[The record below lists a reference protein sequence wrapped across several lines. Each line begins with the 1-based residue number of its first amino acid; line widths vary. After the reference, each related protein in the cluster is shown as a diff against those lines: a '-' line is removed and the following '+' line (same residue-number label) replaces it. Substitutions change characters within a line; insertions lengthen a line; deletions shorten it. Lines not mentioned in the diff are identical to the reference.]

1 MTQSTPRPLEG
12 LRVLDVATILAGPV
26 TATFLAEFGAEII
39 KVELPGSGDTARE
52 GPTLAPGLSLLWL
65 QEGRNK
71 KSITLDLHQAEG
83 QALLKRLVAVSDV
96 MIENFRPGTLEG
108 WNLAPEMLLEI
119 NPRLVLARISGYGQ
133 TGPYRRKGAFDR
145 MATAFGG
152 GLYVTGYPDAP
163 PVRPGYAVADYMSGY
178 VGAFAVITA
187 LYWRDTRG
195 VPLNFAGRTEPRAPQ
210 RGGRGQVI
218 DLAIY
223 EPVLR
228 ASENSIPAYD
238 RHGVIRERS
247 GNCNPYI
254 VPSSSFPTADGKW
267 VVIGANTER
276 LWQRLATA
284 IGRADMLEDE
294 HYAALSAR
302 MANADGVYAA
312 LEEWTRSKSVAEIIA
327 ILDEAQ
333 VPAAPINS
341 VADLFADP
349 HIQARENIVRVP
361 DARVGALA
369 VPGVVPKLSATPGR
383 IEHLGPDLGG
393 NNDEIYGGLLG
404 LSAAEIAGL
413 KERGV
418 I

>member
-1 MTQSTPRPLEG
+1 M
-12 LRVLDVATILAGPV
+12 LDAATILAGPV
-26 TATFLAEFGAEII
+26 TATFLAEFGAEVI
-39 KVELPGSGDTARE
+39 KVELPGGGDTARE

-71 KSITLDLHQAEG
+71 KSVTLDLHKEQG
-83 QALLKRLVAVSDV
+83 QSLFRRLVSAADV
-96 MIENFRPGTLEG
+96 LIENFRPGTLEG
-108 WNLAPEMLLEI
+108 WNLAPETLLEI

-163 PVRPGYAVADYMSGY
+163 PVRPGFAVADYMSGY
-178 VGAFAVITA
+178 VGAFAVVTA
-187 LYWRDTRG
+187 LYWRD
-195 VPLNFAGRTEPRAPQ
+195 A
-210 RGGRGQVI
+210 RGGRGQVV

-238 RHGVIRERS
+238 RHGVIRERN

-276 LWQRLATA
+276 LWRRLAA
-284 IGRADMLEDE
+284 AVGRGDLLEDE
-294 HYAALSAR
+294 RYATLAAR
-302 MANADGVYAA
+302 TANAEGVYAA
-312 LEEWTRSKSVAEIIA
+312 LEEWTRNKTAAEVMA
-327 ILDEAQ
+327 VMDAAQ
-333 VPAAPINS
+333 VPAAPINT

-361 DARVGALA
+361 DARVGPLA
-369 VPGVVPKLSATPGR
+369 IPGVVPKLSATPGR
-383 IEHLGPDLGG
+383 IDRLGPSLGEH
-393 NNDEIYGGLLG
+393 NDEIYGGLLG
-404 LSAAEIAGL
+404 LSAAEIADL
-413 KERGV
+413 KKKGV

>member
-1 MTQSTPRPLEG
+1 MSSTPRPLEG

-26 TATFLAEFGAEII
+26 TATFLAEFGAEVI

-71 KSITLDLHQAEG
+71 RSITLNLHKEEG
-83 QALLKRLVAVSDV
+83 QTLLKRLVAISDV
-96 MIENFRPGTLEG
+96 MIENFRPGTLEQ
-108 WNLAPEMLLEI
+108 WNLAPETLLEI

-163 PVRPGYAVADYMSGY
+163 PVRPGFAVADYMSGY
-178 VGAFAVITA
+178 VGAFAVVTA
-187 LYWRDTRG
+187 LYWRD
-195 VPLNFAGRTEPRAPQ
+195 A
-210 RGGRGQVI
+210 RGGCGQVI

-247 GNCNPYI
+247 GNRNPYI

-276 LWQRLATA
+276 LWRRLATA
-284 IGRADMLEDE
+284 IGRTDMIEDE
-294 HYAALSAR
+294 RYATLSAR
-302 MANADGVYAA
+302 TGNSEGVYAA
-312 LEEWTRSKSVAEIIA
+312 LEEWTRSKTAAEIIA

-341 VADLFADP
+341 VADLFSDP

-361 DARVGALA
+361 DARVGTLA
-369 VPGVVPKLSATPGR
+369 VPGVVPKLSATPGQ

>member
-1 MTQSTPRPLEG
+1 MTSSTPRPLEG

-26 TATFLAEFGAEII
+26 TATFLAEFGAEVI

-71 KSITLDLHQAEG
+71 KSITLDLHKEEG
-83 QALLKRLVAVSDV
+83 QTLLKRLVAVSDV
-96 MIENFRPGTLEG
+96 MIENFRPGTLEQ
-108 WNLAPEMLLEI
+108 WNLAPETLLEI

-152 GLYVTGYPDAP
+152 GLYVTGYPDDP

-187 LYWRDTRG
+187 LYWRDARD
-195 VPLNFAGRTEPRAPQ
+195 
-210 RGGRGQVI
+210 GRGQII

-238 RHGVIRERS
+238 RHNVVRERN

-254 VPSSSFPTADGKW
+254 VPSSSFPTVDGKW

-276 LWQRLATA
+276 LWRRLATA
-284 IGRADMLEDE
+284 IGRADMIEDE
-294 HYAALSAR
+294 RYSTLTAR
-302 MANADGVYAA
+302 VTNFEGVYAA
-312 LEEWTRSKSVAEIIA
+312 LEEWTQSKTAAEIIA
-327 ILDEAQ
+327 VLDQAQ
-333 VPAAPINS
+333 VPGAPINS

-369 VPGVVPKLSATPGR
+369 VPGVVPKLSVTPGQ
-383 IEHLGPDLGG
+383 IEHLGPNLGG

-404 LSAAEIAGL
+404 LSAAEIAVL

>member
-1 MTQSTPRPLEG
+1 MQSPPRPLEG
-12 LRVLDVATILAGPV
+12 LRILDVATILAGPV
-26 TATFLAEFGAEII
+26 TATFLAEFGAEVI

-52 GPTLAPGLSLLWL
+52 GPTLAPGLSHLWL

-71 KSITLDLHQAEG
+71 KSITLDLHQVEG

-108 WNLAPEMLLEI
+108 WNLAPERLLEI

-178 VGAFAVITA
+178 VGAFGVITA
-187 LYWRDTRG
+187 LYWRD
-195 VPLNFAGRTEPRAPQ
+195 A

-228 ASENSIPAYD
+228 ASENSIPVYD
-238 RHGVIRERS
+238 RHGVIRERN

-254 VPSSSFPTADGKW
+254 VPSSSFPSADGKW

-276 LWQRLATA
+276 LWRRLATA
-284 IGRADMLEDE
+284 IGRADLLEDE
-294 HYAALSAR
+294 RYATLSAR
-302 MANADGVYAA
+302 TANAQGVYAA
-312 LEEWTRSKSVAEIIA
+312 LEEWTRSKTAAEIIA
-327 ILDEAQ
+327 VLDEAQ

-361 DARVGALA
+361 DARVGAFA
-369 VPGVVPKLSATPGR
+369 VPGVVPKLSVTPGR

-393 NNDEIYGGLLG
+393 SNDEIYSGLLG
-404 LSAAEIAGL
+404 LSATEIAGL

>member
-26 TATFLAEFGAEII
+26 TATFLAEFGAEVI

-71 KSITLDLHQAEG
+71 KSITLDLHKEEG

-96 MIENFRPGTLEG
+96 MIENFRPGTLEQ
-108 WNLAPEMLLEI
+108 WNLAPETLLEI

-133 TGPYRRKGAFDR
+133 TGPYRIKGAFDR

-152 GLYVTGYPDAP
+152 SLYVTGYPDAP

-187 LYWRDTRG
+187 LYWRDARD
-195 VPLNFAGRTEPRAPQ
+195 
-210 RGGRGQVI
+210 GRGQVI

-223 EPVLR
+223 EPALR

-238 RHGVIRERS
+238 RHGVIRERN

-294 HYAALSAR
+294 HYATLSAR

-312 LEEWTRSKSVAEIIA
+312 LEEWTRSKTAAEIIA

-341 VADLFADP
+341 VADLFTDP